1 MRLLLDTSA
10 VLHVASGSL
19 STHAASVLH
28 EGGLAMIS
36 PVIPWEL
43 AIKVKSGKLILP
55 QPPLEY
61 VISVARRYRLMFSPT
76 GLDAGLLCAAAD
88 LPMIHRDPFDR
99 ILIATAIR
107 EQLAILTPDRTI
119 AAYPGVTAVW

>member
-19 STHAASVLH
+19 STQAAAVLQ

-61 VISVARRYRLMFSPT
+61 VISVARRYRLMFSPD

-88 LPMIHRDPFDR
+88 LPLIHRDPFDR
-99 ILIATAIR
+99 ILIATAMR
-107 EQLAILTPDRTI
+107 DQLAILTPDRTI
-119 AAYPGVTAVW
+119 ATYPGVTTVW

>member
-19 STHAASVLH
+19 STHAAAVLQ